1 MADGPGSIFTAR
13 RVVRAV
19 AVSGL
24 LAATGLAAAPPKM
37 ELAGNPV
44 PSAGQVQAAQNQVNQ
59 RAAALGKQ
67 EEQLAQANAR
77 LTDLQN
83 RAEILT
89 ENYDKTM
96 VAEQQ
101 AQTAYTTAVK
111 KLAAA
116 QNAEKTS
123 QRQVAALAANEYET
137 QGGFD
142 PMAAM
147 LGDAHG
153 VQAYLNQVGL
163 GQVFATRRTDVLAKN
178 NADSVVAGVFRSEAR
193 TALRQRKAAMQRA
206 AKLKTAIQAAVARQ
220 LAAVK
225 QTKAVTSHMS
235 SSLQNA
241 RATEQALAAKRAAA
255 LAAEAAA
262 AARAAAARAAAARA
276 AAARAARENANSS
289 GAPPPAASYGDSPAG
304 SGQGN
309 IAADFALS
317 QIGKPYQWGAVGPD
331 TYDCSGLAMVAWE
344 HAGVS
349 LLHYTGDQWVE
360 GTHVPLNDMQR
371 GDLVFYATN
380 NSDPAT
386 IHHVGIYIG
395 GGEMVDAPYTG
406 VNVRIDSIY
415 QPGDPIGAVR
425 P

>member
-1 MADGPGSIFTAR
+1 MR
-13 RVVRAV
+13 RSGWTV
-19 AVSGL
+19 AACGL
-24 LAATGLAAAPPKM
+24 LAATGLAAAPPQ
-37 ELAGNPV
+37 LARASGPV
-44 PSAGQVQAAQNQVNQ
+44 PSAGQVQAAQNKVNQ
-59 RAAALGKQ
+59 HAAALGKQ
-67 EEQLAQANAR
+67 EEQLAEANAQ

-83 RAEILT
+83 QAEILT

-116 QNAEKTS
+116 EGAQKSS
-123 QRQVAALAANEYET
+123 QREVAALAANEYET

-153 VQAYLNQVGL
+153 VAAYLNQVGL
-163 GQVFATRRTDVLAKN
+163 GQVFATRRTDILAKN
-178 NADSVVAGVFRSEAR
+178 NADSVVAGVFRSEAS
-193 TALRQRKAAMQRA
+193 TAVRQRKAAMQQA

-225 QTKAVTSHMS
+225 QTKAVTSQMS
-235 SSLQNA
+235 SALQNA
-241 RATEQALAAKRAAA
+241 KATEQALAAKRAKA
-255 LAAEAAA
+255 LAEAAAA
-262 AARAAAARAAAARA
+262 AARAAAARAAAAA
-276 AAARAARENANSS
+276 PAGGSSS
-289 GAPPPAASYGDSPAG
+289 GSSGSYAGSAASSSQGD
-304 SGQGN
+304 

-317 QIGKPYQWGAVGPD
+317 QIGKPYQWGAAGPS
-331 TYDCSGLAMVAWE
+331 TYDCSGLAMVAWQ

-380 NSDPAT
+380 NSNPAT

-395 GGEMVDAPYTG
+395 NGQMVDAPYTG
-406 VNVRIDSIY
+406 VDVRIDSIY